1 MDRDEALQLVRK
13 YVKTENSVKHM
24 LATEAIMRALARQ
37 FQENEEKW
45 GLAGLVHD
53 IDMEEV
59 DYRNEPEKH
68 GPRSVEILR
77 ENGLDPASSADK
89 DVLDAV
95 LAHNEALGGERRTRI
110 EKAIHCVDPLTG
122 LIVAA
127 CLVLPSKKLVDVTVE
142 NILNRFRERHFA
154 QGANREIIA
163 RCSELEMSLEEFCKI
178 GLEAMQ
184 GISDELG
191 L

>member
-1 MDRDEALQLVRK
+1 MTRKEALQLVRK
-13 YVKTENSVKHM
+13 HVKTENSVKHM
-24 LATEAIMRALARQ
+24 LATEAIMRALASH
-37 FQENEEKW
+37 FGEDSEKW

-68 GPRSVEILR
+68 GPRGVEILR
-77 ENGLDPASSADK
+77 ENGLADEE
-89 DVLDAV
+89 VLAAV
-95 LAHNEALGGERRTRI
+95 LAHNEALGGERKTKI

-127 CLVLPSKKLVDVTVE
+127 CLVLPSRKLVDVTVE
-142 NILNRFRERHFA
+142 NVLNRFKEKSFA
-154 QGANREIIA
+154 RGANREIIA
-163 RCSELEMSLEEFCKI
+163 RCEELGLSLEEFCKI
-178 GLEAMQ
+178 GLGAMQ
-184 GISDELG
+184 GVSEELG

>member
-1 MDRDEALQLVRK
+1 MTRDEALQLVRS
-13 YVKTENSVKHM
+13 YVKAENSVKHM
-24 LATEAIMRALARQ
+24 LATEAIMRVLARH
-37 FQENEEKW
+37 FGESEEVW

-59 DYRNEPEKH
+59 DYLANPKSH

-77 ENGLDPASSADK
+77 ENGLLDGV
-89 DVLDAV
+89 VLDAV
-95 LAHNEALGGERRTRI
+95 MAHNEALETSRDTKI
-110 EKAIHCVDPLTG
+110 KKAIYSVDPLTG

-127 CLVLPSKKLVDVTVE
+127 CLVLPSRRLKDLTVE
-142 NILNRFRERHFA
+142 NVLNRFKEKSFA
-154 QGANREIIA
+154 RGAKREIIA
-163 RCSELEMSLEEFCKI
+163 SCSGLELSLEEFCKL
-178 GLEAMQ
+178 GLLAMQ

>member
-1 MDRDEALQLVRK
+1 MTRDEALQLVK
-13 YVKTENSVKHM
+13 QYVKTANSVKHM

-37 FQENEEKW
+37 FGESEDVW

-59 DYRNEPEKH
+59 DYMADRKRH

-77 ENGLDPASSADK
+77 QNGLDDEI
-89 DVLDAV
+89 VLGAV
-95 LAHNEALGGERRTRI
+95 MAHNEALETPRDTKI
-110 EKAIHCVDPLTG
+110 KKAIYSVDPLTG
-122 LIVAA
+122 LIVAS
-127 CLVLPSKKLVDVTVE
+127 CLVLPSRKLADLTAD
-142 NILNRFRERHFA
+142 NILNRFKEKSFA
-154 QGANREIIA
+154 RGAKREIIA
-163 RCSELEMSLEEFCKI
+163 ECSELGLSLEEFCKI

-184 GISDELG
+184 GISDDLG

>member
-1 MDRDEALQLVRK
+1 MTRDEALQLVRK

-24 LATEAIMRALARQ
+24 LATEAIMRSLARH
-37 FQENEEKW
+37 FVEDAERW

-59 DYRNEPEKH
+59 DYRNEPAKH

-77 ENGLDPASSADK
+77 ENGLCNQNI
-89 DVLDAV
+89 LDAV
-95 LAHNEALGGERRTRI
+95 LAHNEATGKERGTRI

-127 CLVLPSKKLVDVTVE
+127 TLVLPNKKLVEVTVE
-142 NILNRFRERHFA
+142 NILNRFKEKHFA
-154 QGANREIIA
+154 KGANREIIA
-163 RCSELEMSLEEFCKI
+163 RCKEIDLSLEEFCKI
-178 GLEAMQ
+178 GLMAMQ
-184 GISDELG
+184 GISNELG